1 MIMEQKKKKLYPLK
15 FNPVVEETAW
25 GTETTGIA
33 DIGKTDSEVTDGWL
47 AECTLSEVL
56 ETYLEELVGEN
67 CYSFYGRQFPL
78 MVKWLRIDGKCL

>member
-33 DIGKTDSEVTDGWL
+33 DIGKTDSEVTGGWL
-47 AECTLSEVL
+47 AESTLSEVL

-67 CYSFYGRQFPL
+67 CYSFTEGSFRLWSSGYAL
-78 MVKWLRIDGKCL
+78 TGKCL

>member
-33 DIGKTDSEVTDGWL
+33 DIGKTDSEVTGGWL
-47 AECTLSEVL
+47 AESTLSEVL
-56 ETYLEELVGEN
+56 ETYLEELVGEKEM
-67 CYSFYGRQFPL
+67 RQH
-78 MVKWLRIDGKCL
+78 